1 MNDLNA
7 TRYRVLVVDDE
18 DVVVSLVR
26 DALED
31 EGVDVE
37 GALSGR
43 DALACI
49 EHHPCDLIITDI
61 RMPGMDGIELV
72 SRVRER
78 YPDVAVIFMTG
89 YANLNSAKDA
99 IKQGASDYIMKPFEL
114 NEIRQAVR
122 KALDSLRQA
131 AELSQTA
138 KLNHLS
144 DLNQVLFTAN
154 DRSSLITSSLQF
166 AMLHQKAPYGSIV
179 VLNGDGGSSSVIT
192 VAGDGIGS
200 IELPGETAMGLAGAI
215 ERSRFERPAVI
226 SSLYDLSLF
235 QGSRR
240 EDLAEAIRPQWLT
253 PGVSAVAVPVRRA
266 GDVSALML
274 LGFPGDTV
282 TIREADLT
290 FLSITATQLAM
301 SLENLSLL
309 DETRQ
314 AYRRLK
320 ELQDETIELEKMA
333 TRGQLSAE
341 IGHELNNFL
350 GVVAGNLSLL
360 EFNVKKQKFDDVERY
375 ISTMCETIE
384 KMKRFT
390 GNLMDLRI
398 GSSTREI
405 LLFDQTIQEV
415 IDYLRPQKRFRD
427 VSVFV
432 ARIDEHVPF
441 EADSTQI
448 LQLLYNLFNNA
459 ADATLGCERREIT
472 VRLEKKD
479 DSQRFRFAISDTG
492 VGFPE
497 DILRKA
503 FNEKFTTKKTG
514 HGFGL
519 VVCRRIVDQHGGT
532 VHVHSQQGQGATIV
546 IEFPM
551 AVVEAVPA

>member
-1 MNDLNA
+1 MSGVNTA
-7 TRYRVLVVDDE
+7 RFRVLVVDDE
-18 DVVVSLVR
+18 EVVVSLVR

-31 EGVDVE
+31 EGVDID
-37 GALSGR
+37 GALSG
-43 DALACI
+43 DEALALLGRQS
-49 EHHPCDLIITDI
+49 CDLIITDI
-61 RMPGMDGIELV
+61 RMPEMDGIELV
-72 SRVRER
+72 TRVRER
-78 YPDVAVIFMTG
+78 LPDVAVIFMTG

-122 KALDSLRQA
+122 KALDTLRQA
-131 AELSQTA
+131 AESSQTA

-154 DRSSLITSSLQF
+154 DRNSLITSSLQF
-166 AMLHQKAPYGSIV
+166 AMLHQKASFGTIV
-179 VLNGDGGSSSVIT
+179 ILHGDGGGSSVIT
-192 VAGDGIGS
+192 VTDSGIEAV
-200 IELPGETAMGLAGAI
+200 ELPSETAMGLAGAI
-215 ERSRFERPAVI
+215 ERSRLERPVVI
-226 SSLYDLSLF
+226 NSMYDLSPF
-235 QGSRR
+235 RDNRR
-240 EDLAEAIRPQWLT
+240 EELAESIRPPWLDA
-253 PGVSAVAVPVRRA
+253 GVSAVAVPVRRA
-266 GDVSALML
+266 GDVSALMF
-274 LGFPGDTV
+274 LGFADDTV

-290 FLSITATQLAM
+290 FLSITAMQLAM

-375 ISTMCETIE
+375 VSTMCETIE

-390 GNLMDLRI
+390 GNLMDVRL
-398 GSSTREI
+398 GTSSKEI
-405 LLFDQTIQEV
+405 LMFDQTIREV

-427 VSVFV
+427 VSVYV
-432 ARIDEHVPF
+432 ARIDEHIPF

-459 ADATLGCERREIT
+459 ADATLECERREIT
-472 VRLEKKD
+472 VRVEKKERE
-479 DSQRFRFAISDTG
+479 QRFRFAINDTG
-492 VGFPE
+492 AGFPE
-497 DILRKA
+497 DVLRKA
-503 FNEKFTTKKTG
+503 FNEKFTTKKSG

-532 VHVHSQQGQGATIV
+532 VQVHSQAGQGATIV

-551 AVVEAVPA
+551 AVTEAVPA

>member
-1 MNDLNA
+1 MNDVNA

-37 GALSGR
+37 GALSGP
-43 DALACI
+43 DALARI
-49 EHHPCDLIITDI
+49 EHHSCDLIITDI

-122 KALDSLRQA
+122 KALDSVRQA

-179 VLNGDGGSSSVIT
+179 VLDGDGGSSSVIT

-226 SSLYDLSLF
+226 GSLYDLSLF

-427 VSVFV
+427 VSIFV
-432 ARIDEHVPF
+432 TQIDEHVPF

-479 DSQRFRFAISDTG
+479 DSRRFRFAISDTG

-532 VHVHSQQGQGATIV
+532 VHVHSQTGQGATIV

-551 AVVEAVPA
+551 AVVETVPA

>member
-1 MNDLNA
+1 MSDS
-7 TRYRVLVVDDE
+7 RFRVLVVDDE
-18 DVVVSLVR
+18 EVVVSLVR

-31 EGVDVE
+31 EGVDID
-37 GALSGR
+37 GALSGPE
-43 DALACI
+43 ALSCI
-49 EHHPCDLIITDI
+49 EKNPCDLIITDI
-61 RMPGMDGIELV
+61 RMPGMDGIQLV
-72 SRVRER
+72 TRVREKN
-78 YPDVAVIFMTG
+78 PDVQVIFMTG

-114 NEIRQAVR
+114 VEIRQAVR
-122 KALDSLRQA
+122 RALDALRQA
-131 AELSQTA
+131 AESSQTA
-138 KLNHLS
+138 KLNHLT

-154 DRSSLITSSLQF
+154 DRNSLITSSLQF
-166 AMLHQKAPYGSIV
+166 AMLHQKARFGSIV
-179 VLNGDGGSSSVIT
+179 VLDGDQGSSSVIT
-192 VAGDGIGS
+192 VTDDGLIHV
-200 IELPGETAMGLAGAI
+200 ELPQETAMGLAGAM
-215 ERSRFERPAVI
+215 ERGRLERPAVI
-226 SSLYDLSLF
+226 SAIGDLPPF
-235 QGSRR
+235 AGNRR
-240 EDLAEAIRPQWLT
+240 EALAESIRPPWMT

-266 GDVSALML
+266 GDISALMF
-274 LGFPGDTV
+274 LGFQDDTV

-301 SLENLSLL
+301 SLDNLSLL

-360 EFNVKKQKFDDVERY
+360 DFNVKKQKFENIERY
-375 ISTMCETIE
+375 VSTMTETIE

-390 GNLMDLRI
+390 GNLMDLRT
-398 GSSTREI
+398 GSSAREI
-405 LLFDQTIQEV
+405 LSFDQTIREV

-427 VSVFV
+427 VSIFV
-432 ARIDEHVPF
+432 ARIDEDIPF

-459 ADATLGCERREIT
+459 ADATIDSDRREIT
-472 VRLEKKD
+472 VRVEKKSD
-479 DSQRFRFAISDTG
+479 RGRFRFAISDTG

-497 DILRKA
+497 DVLRKA

-532 VHVHSQQGQGATIV
+532 VNVHSQHGQGATIV

-551 AVVEAVPA
+551 AAKEAVPA